1 MERVNPMMRIKA
13 AAILHEDVIYEGR
26 AHAEI
31 GWEMIDIGA
40 CQRPFPS
47 GFFQGFVTDGGNY
60 VDRKLAFRI
69 ALTAGQFE
77 EKDACNPDIGLF
89 SEDLIHSKI
98 WDYPL
103 KSKRYIRT

>member
-1 MERVNPMMRIKA
+1 MMRIRA
-13 AAILHEDVIYEGR
+13 AAIIHEDVIYEGR

-31 GWEMIDIGA
+31 GWKMLDDGV

-60 VDRKLAFRI
+60 VDRRLAMRI
-69 ALTAGQFE
+69 AIEAGQVE
-77 EKDACNPDIGLF
+77 DGKQCGGNPRDLY

-103 KSKRYIRT
+103 KDKRYEKKRP